1 MFAGVLAE
9 MEELHRRQSSLFGDV
24 FSGSRPAAAAGGK
37 AEFPLALPNG
47 EKAADGM
54 ADKGIAAGTGCAFKN
69 GKQVESVFAAAR
81 LPLLSGDG
89 F

>member
-9 MEELHRRQSSLFGDV
+9 VEELHRRHTLLFGDV

-37 AEFPLALPNG
+37 AEFPLALSNG
-47 EKAADGM
+47 EEAADRM
-54 ADKGIAAGTGCAFKN
+54 ADKGIAAGTGRAFKN
-69 GKQVESVFAAAR
+69 GKQVESVFAAAG